1 MIKVITAITFAT
13 LMLTG
18 CETMK
23 GAGHDVSSAGHV
35 VTDTAQNTQD
45 KM

>member
-1 MIKVITAITFAT
+1 MIKVITAVAFAT
-13 LMLTG
+13 VMLAG

-23 GAGHDVSSAGHV
+23 GAGQDVSSAGHV
-35 VTDTAQNTQD
+35 VTDTAKNTQD

>member
-1 MIKVITAITFAT
+1 MIKVITAVAFAT
-13 LMLTG
+13 VMLAG

-23 GAGHDVSSAGHV
+23 GAGQDVSSAGHV
-35 VTDTAQNTQD
+35 VTDAAQNTQD